1 MEDIFEA
8 RNMTFFVPIREL
20 SPLRLRRRMLFEV
33 EDLRVASPATV
44 SRCGMVRTP
53 KGLRTP
59 RCHQWPNGEAVEP
72 TVLGGY
78 HGDVMG
84 IFSYTVMEIEG
95 TYGRIKWRL

>member
-1 MEDIFEA
+1 
-8 RNMTFFVPIREL
+8 
-20 SPLRLRRRMLFEV
+20 MLFEV

-53 KGLRTP
+53 KGLR
-59 RCHQWPNGEAVEP
+59 CHQWSNGEAV
-72 TVLGGY
+72 TILGGY

-95 TYGRIKWRL
+95 TYGRHFIGG